1 MMFEWKN
8 EYGVQIAEID
18 KQHKRLFNIGA
29 RINDLVY
36 AKDEFDHYDEIM
48 TVMNELLDYTEYHF
62 NYEEKLMEEYQ
73 YENFETQKFEHF
85 FLLKKIRKML
95 DADID
100 RKQGEAVLNLAAF
113 ISDWITNH
121 ILKEDMKYREF
132 FNNKGV
138 H

>member
-1 MMFEWKN
+1 
-8 EYGVQIAEID
+8 
-18 KQHKRLFNIGA
+18 
-29 RINDLVY
+29 
-36 AKDEFDHYDEIM
+36 
-48 TVMNELLDYTEYHF
+48 
-62 NYEEKLMEEYQ
+62 MEEYQ

>member
-8 EYGVQIAEID
+8 EYSVQIAEID

-95 DADID
+95 DADVD

-132 FNNKGV
+132 FNSKGV